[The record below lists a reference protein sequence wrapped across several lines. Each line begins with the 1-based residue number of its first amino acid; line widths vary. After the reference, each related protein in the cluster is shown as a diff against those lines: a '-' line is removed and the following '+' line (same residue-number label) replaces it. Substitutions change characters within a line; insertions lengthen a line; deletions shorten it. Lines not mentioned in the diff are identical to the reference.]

1 MTFSDSLFDN
11 DFSRRKYVA
20 HIAGKILSSHIH
32 SPKQSH
38 LLNHKTTKGGN
49 KKNYNNNKR
58 KCKRSLKIEKNHS

>member
-38 LLNHKTTKGGN
+38 LLNHKTTKGAN
-49 KKNYNNNKR
+49 KKIIIIIKENVKG
-58 KCKRSLKIEKNHS
+58 L